1 MIKLLSQP
9 LLLVILCISSS
20 YSQVRLTAVD
30 PVTQNITIQNF
41 GNTEVDISGYR
52 LCSHLTYTNSIDV
65 DATVSIITGD
75 LVLSQ
80 NEAVTLNW
88 TTSTGLDV
96 EGRDLGLYLPG
107 PLFVGFDDPDLM
119 VDFMQY
125 LGSFSVPSGRENVAV
140 AKGIWTAGNFVN
152 ANGPYTYNGNGT
164 DFGVSFWEG
173 ATPACEITALTLQ
186 TQTPCDPATNTYT
199 QEILITYANEPG
211 TGTLDVNGQSFP
223 ITVSPQMI
231 TLTGLIADGQ
241 QVDMTAR
248 FSENFNCF
256 LTELNF
262 FTAPQECTVCVIT
275 DLAAGAQTGCDPATN
290 TYTQE
295 VTVTYQNDPVG
306 GSLDVNGQF
315 FSITGSPQM
324 VTLTGLV
331 ANGLDVAVT
340 ARFTADTVCSL
351 TTFNLFVAP
360 PECANTCNILALF
373 AGRQTVCDPGTNTYT
388 QEVTVAYV
396 NDPGSGTL
404 DVNGQSFT
412 IASSPQTVT
421 LVGLVANGAAVDVT
435 ASFSADSTCIFT
447 ESTLFIALEDCIPN
461 VPPVAEDDTA
471 STETNLPVT
480 IEVLT
485 NDSDSDGTLNPES
498 VQIVDAPGNGLAQAN
513 MDGTITYTPNL
524 DFSGTDSFTY
534 TVEDDQ
540 GATSNLATVFIAVEL
555 ITALNSFSDPVL
567 SNISFMIRSDG
578 VYLQVNQNRVNRLK
592 IYITDIKGHILQQ
605 GEFINSVRGEYVL
618 PIPKFHFNDIL
629 VIRVKTNEGSYTKKM
644 YLQSR

>member
-41 GNTEVDISGYR
+41 ANTEVDISGYR
-52 LCSHLTYTNSIDV
+52 LCSHLTYTSGIDV
-65 DATVSIITGD
+65 DATVSIIAGD

-80 NEAVTLNW
+80 NEAVTINW

-96 EGRDLGLYLPG
+96 DGRDLGLYLPG

-241 QVDMTAR
+241 QVDMTAS
-248 FSENFNCF
+248 FSENSNCF
-256 LTELNF
+256 LTEPDF
-262 FTAPQECTVCVIT
+262 FTAPQECTVCVIA

-306 GSLDVNGQF
+306 GSLDINGQF
-315 FSITGSPQM
+315 SQ
-324 VTLTGLV
+324 L
-331 ANGLDVAVT
+331 
-340 ARFTADTVCSL
+340 
-351 TTFNLFVAP
+351 
-360 PECANTCNILALF
+360 
-373 AGRQTVCDPGTNTYT
+373 PG
-388 QEVTVAYV
+388 AH
-396 NDPGSGTL
+396 
-404 DVNGQSFT
+404 
-412 IASSPQTVT
+412 
-421 LVGLVANGAAVDVT
+421 
-435 ASFSADSTCIFT
+435 
-447 ESTLFIALEDCIPN
+447 
-461 VPPVAEDDTA
+461 
-471 STETNLPVT
+471 
-480 IEVLT
+480 
-485 NDSDSDGTLNPES
+485 
-498 VQIVDAPGNGLAQAN
+498 
-513 MDGTITYTPNL
+513 
-524 DFSGTDSFTY
+524 
-534 TVEDDQ
+534 
-540 GATSNLATVFIAVEL
+540 
-555 ITALNSFSDPVL
+555 
-567 SNISFMIRSDG
+567 
-578 VYLQVNQNRVNRLK
+578 K
-592 IYITDIKGHILQQ
+592 W
-605 GEFINSVRGEYVL
+605 
-618 PIPKFHFNDIL
+618 
-629 VIRVKTNEGSYTKKM
+629 
-644 YLQSR
+644 